1 MGLNSK
7 FLIFS
12 LLVPCLQIPPW
23 DSTPPRGDGDRRL
36 IPPESQAE
44 IEVTTAI
51 SNLSNTVIAAT
62 ASRSLAKSVP
72 DPPISSTFFFEP
84 LFRLKSRPEYQD
96 VFSSVPMFYRALH
109 MISTSRYRLPVR
121 RYVFDLFDID
131 LDAEVL
137 RQLDES
143 AKALALPASEAAPPQ
158 QNSRV
163 VSVLF
168 AAPRAHAAESD
179 EEDEVPPVPQHAP
192 VISLRPRST
201 VVGFGD
207 E

>member
-1 MGLNSK
+1 MTT
-7 FLIFS
+7 
-12 LLVPCLQIPPW
+12 LQIPPW
-23 DSTPPRGDGDRRL
+23 DSTPIGCNGDQRL

-44 IEVTTAI
+44 IEVIAAI

-62 ASRSLAKSVP
+62 ASRSLAKSVSKP
-72 DPPISSTFFFEP
+72 GFVDILSDLPY
-84 LFRLKSRPEYQD
+84 RLKSRPEYQG

-121 RYVFDLFDID
+121 RYIFDLFDID
-131 LDAEVL
+131 IDEDVL
-137 RQLDES
+137 CQLGES
-143 AKALALPASEAAPPQ
+143 ATELALPASEAVPPPTH
-158 QNSRV
+158 SRV

-168 AAPRAHAAESD
+168 AAPRTHASGSD
-179 EEDEVPPVPQHAP
+179 EEDEVPPVPQHGAP

-201 VVGFGD
+201 IVGFRD

>member
-1 MGLNSK
+1 
-7 FLIFS
+7 
-12 LLVPCLQIPPW
+12 
-23 DSTPPRGDGDRRL
+23 
-36 IPPESQAE
+36 
-44 IEVTTAI
+44 
-51 SNLSNTVIAAT
+51 
-62 ASRSLAKSVP
+62 
-72 DPPISSTFFFEP
+72 
-84 LFRLKSRPEYQD
+84 

-131 LDAEVL
+131 LDADVL
-137 RQLDES
+137 RRLGES
-143 AKALALPASEAAPPQ
+143 AKALALPASEAEPPQ
-158 QNSRV
+158 PKSRV

-179 EEDEVPPVPQHAP
+179 EEDEVPPVPHHVQ

-201 VVGFGD
+201 IVGFTD

>member
-1 MGLNSK
+1 
-7 FLIFS
+7 
-12 LLVPCLQIPPW
+12 
-23 DSTPPRGDGDRRL
+23 
-36 IPPESQAE
+36 
-44 IEVTTAI
+44 
-51 SNLSNTVIAAT
+51 
-62 ASRSLAKSVP
+62 
-72 DPPISSTFFFEP
+72 
-84 LFRLKSRPEYQD
+84 
-96 VFSSVPMFYRALH
+96 MFYRALH

-131 LDAEVL
+131 LDGDVL

-143 AKALALPASEAAPPQ
+143 ALALPVSEAAPPK

-179 EEDEVPPVPQHAP
+179 EEDEVPPLPEHAP
-192 VISLRPRST
+192 VISLRPKST
-201 VVGFGD
+201 VVGFTD